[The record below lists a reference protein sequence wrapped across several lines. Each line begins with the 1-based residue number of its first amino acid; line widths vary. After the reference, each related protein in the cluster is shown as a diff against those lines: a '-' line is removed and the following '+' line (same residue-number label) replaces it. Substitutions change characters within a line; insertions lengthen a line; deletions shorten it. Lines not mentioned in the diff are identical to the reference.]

1 MKVILSCDDN
11 PFYYDF
17 WPLVKDVWKNHLG
30 IDPFLV
36 HISNEAGDEENV
48 HYIKPVP
55 DVPIYLQAQLARIY
69 FTQLFE
75 DEICLVS
82 DIDMIPI
89 CKNFFD
95 KKKIV
100 MNVEDNSF
108 YHLNPE
114 RREFGQL
121 PLCYYCGFGSTY
133 KKLFDG
139 MSWEEFLNFILEK
152 DFNVNKTN
160 YRLPPRLSGN
170 NLWFSDELFLHTQ
183 ISDKGV
189 IIKKSDSLIHPRKR
203 IDREQILNLN
213 YLNLFNGEIIDVH
226 LPRPYSDFK
235 EKTDKILFALGI

>member
-36 HISNEAGDEENV
+36 HISNEVGDEENV

-95 KKKIV
+95 KKKIA
-100 MNVEDNSF
+100 MNVGDNSF

-121 PLCYYCGFGSTY
+121 PLCYYCGFGRTY

-183 ISDKGV
+183 VSDKGV

-213 YLNLFNGEIIDVH
+213 YLNLFNGEIIDIH